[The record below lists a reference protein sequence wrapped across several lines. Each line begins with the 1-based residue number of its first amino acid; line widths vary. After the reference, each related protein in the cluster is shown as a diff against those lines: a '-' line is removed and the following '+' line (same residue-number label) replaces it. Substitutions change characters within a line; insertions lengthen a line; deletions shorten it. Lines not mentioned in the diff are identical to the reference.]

1 MKLGCNESLPTGW
14 KWCKANDCM
23 DVRDGTHD
31 SPKYVSEGYPLVTS
45 KNLVNGSIDFS
56 TCTFIS
62 KDDHEA
68 ISKRSYVDDGDILY
82 AMIGTIGNPVIVNKI
97 CDFSIKNVALFKF
110 NNENVLNRYIY
121 HFLNSDIASR
131 QFNNASRGGTQK
143 FVSLGNIRS
152 LQIPLPPLPEQK
164 RIAAILDKADNLRRK
179 NQQAIQL
186 ADKFLRA
193 MFLDMFGDPVTNPK
207 GWEIKQLKE
216 GIISIKSGWSANGES
231 IPCNSEQLGVLK
243 ISAVTSGV
251 FKASENKYVPSE
263 TIPKNKAL
271 IFPKKGDLLF
281 SRANTRELVAAT
293 CIVPES
299 NDNVF
304 LPDKLWKVE
313 TNKEKLMPEFLHYS
327 IQQPRFRDLL
337 TSQAT
342 GTSGSMLNISK
353 AKFEESDIIFPDIRS
368 QKKFAEIYWKIQ
380 KVFSKLNQSSVYS
393 FDGFNSLSQKAF
405 AGEL

>member
-1 MKLGCNESLPTGW
+1 VSWPTVKLGDVAEFVRGITFKPADIVELDENSIGCMRTKNVQ
-14 KWCKANDCM
+14 NDLNLQ
-23 DVRDGTHD
+23 DVWGIDKGF
-31 SPKYVSEGYPLVTS
+31 V
-45 KNLVNGSIDFS
+45 KNRKQYL
-56 TCTFIS
+56 
-62 KDDHEA
+62 KE
-68 ISKRSYVDDGDILY
+68 GDILVSTANSWNLVGKGCWVPCLDY
-82 AMIGTIGNPVIVNKI
+82 PCTFGGFISVLRGNEKDVFPRYLYYWYTSDRIQSTVRSFGQKTTNISN
-97 CDFSIKNVALFKF
+97 
-110 NNENVLNRYIY
+110 LNLERCLSLE
-121 HFLNSDIASR
+121 FL
-131 QFNNASRGGTQK
+131 
-143 FVSLGNIRS
+143 
-152 LQIPLPPLPEQK
+152 LPPLPEQK
-164 RIAAILDKADNLRRK
+164 RIAAILDKADSLSRK

-193 MFLDMFGDPVTNPK
+193 VFLDMFGDPVTNPK
-207 GWEIKQLKE
+207 GWDVKELKQ

-293 CIVPES
+293 CIVPE
-299 NDNVF
+299 NNNNVF

-313 TNKEKLMPEFLHYS
+313 TNKEKLLPEFLHYS
-327 IQQPRFRDLL
+327 IQQPRFRELL

-353 AKFEESDIIFPDIRS
+353 AKFEETDIIFPDIVS
-368 QKKFAEIYWKIQ
+368 QKKFAKVYWKIQ
-380 KVFSKLNQSSVYS
+380 SIFSKLNRSSVCS
-393 FDGFNSLSQKAF
+393 FDSFNSLSQKAF

>member
-1 MKLGCNESLPTGW
+1 MAKLE
-14 KWCKANDCM
+14 
-23 DVRDGTHD
+23 
-31 SPKYVSEGYPLVTS
+31 
-45 KNLVNGSIDFS
+45 I
-56 TCTFIS
+56 
-62 KDDHEA
+62 
-68 ISKRSYVDDGDILY
+68 
-82 AMIGTIGNPVIVNKI
+82 PVP
-97 CDFSIKNVALFKF
+97 S
-110 NNENVLNRYIY
+110 
-121 HFLNSDIASR
+121 
-131 QFNNASRGGTQK
+131 
-143 FVSLGNIRS
+143 
-152 LQIPLPPLPEQK
+152 LPEQK
-164 RIAAILDKADNLRRK
+164 RIAAILDKADRLRRK

-193 MFLDMFGDPVTNPK
+193 VFLDMFGDPVTNPK
-207 GWEIKQLKE
+207 AWDVKQLKE
-216 GIISIKSGWSANGES
+216 GVLSIKSGWSANGES

-271 IFPKKGDLLF
+271 IFPKKGELLF

-380 KVFSKLNQSSVYS
+380 NVFSKLNQSSVYS
-393 FDGFNSLSQKAF
+393 SDGFNSLSQKAF

>member
-1 MKLGCNESLPTGW
+1 MTFVSVLAGTLMLKKGGSLNPAKFPNEIFELLSIPSFDKSHPEIITG
-14 KWCKANDCM
+14 
-23 DVRDGTHD
+23 
-31 SPKYVSEGYPLVTS
+31 SEI
-45 KNLVNGSIDFS
+45 GSS
-56 TCTFIS
+56 
-62 KDDHEA
+62 
-68 ISKRSYVDDGDILY
+68 
-82 AMIGTIGNPVIVNKI
+82 KI
-97 CDFSIKNVALFKF
+97 CVEPND
-110 NNENVLNRYIY
+110 VLLSKIVPHIRRCWVVPKKSQYRQ
-121 HFLNSDIASR
+121 IASGEWIVFRDDRFHPDYLKYFLISNIFHR
-131 QFNNASRGGTQK
+131 QFMETVAGVGG
-143 FVSLGNIRS
+143 SLVRARPAAVENIH
-152 LQIPLPPLPEQK
+152 IPLPPLPEQK
-164 RIAAILDKADNLRRK
+164 RIAAILDKADSLRRK

-186 ADKFLRA
+186 ADQFLRA
-193 MFLDMFGDPVTNPK
+193 VFLDLFGDPVTNPK
-207 GWEIKQLKE
+207 GWDVKELKD

-299 NDNVF
+299 NHNVF

-327 IQQPRFRDLL
+327 IQQPRFRELL

-353 AKFEESDIIFPDIRS
+353 AKFEESELIFPDIGS

-380 KVFSKLNQSSVYS
+380 KVFSKLNQSGVCS
-393 FDGFNSLSQKAF
+393 FDSFNSLSQKAF
-405 AGEL
+405 TAEL